1 MNLTTHCTV
10 REVKRAGNGLR
21 IATVELPD
29 GTFGELPAEE
39 GLKPGEPAQLA
50 VTVGLQMGRL
60 YPRAMR
66 AERKG

>member
-1 MNLTTHCTV
+1 MNLSTNCTV
-10 REVKRAGNGLR
+10 RAVKRAGNGMR

-29 GTFGELPAEE
+29 GTFGEVPAEE

-50 VTVGLQMGRL
+50 VTVGLQMTRL

>member
-1 MNLTTHCTV
+1 MNLTTQCTV
-10 REVKRAGNGLR
+10 RKVKRAGNGLR

-39 GLKPGEPAQLA
+39 GLKPGEPAQLP